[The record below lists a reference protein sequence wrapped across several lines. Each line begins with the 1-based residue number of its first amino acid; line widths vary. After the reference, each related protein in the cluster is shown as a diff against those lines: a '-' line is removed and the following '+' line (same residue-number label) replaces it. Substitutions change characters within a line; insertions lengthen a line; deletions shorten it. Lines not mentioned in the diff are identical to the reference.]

1 MNPFRVNAR
10 LIAATGFAL
19 ALLSPSSVSAQEDQ
33 LRLGMRRTFG
43 YAWGSDIQGS
53 FLLVASGPAEV
64 DQVAFYVD
72 QDLLETVTAPPFEAR
87 LHTGDYPVGVHQLQ
101 AVGTRSDGSTLH
113 SNVIRVEFVS
123 AEAGWE
129 SAAGLLTPVLLVVGL
144 AVAVSIGMTAIS
156 SRRYRPGSYGS
167 SGGAVCPRCHLPLA
181 RHFLAPNIGLK
192 KLERC
197 PHCGRWSLVS
207 RASAE
212 DLVAAEARLKG
223 ETPPGLSPEAEAAA
237 LQHQVEDSRFTE

>member
-1 MNPFRVNAR
+1 VSTFRANIC
-10 LIAATGFAL
+10 LIAAAGVAL
-19 ALLSPSSVSAQEDQ
+19 VLLAPASASAQEDG

-53 FLLVASGPAEV
+53 FLLVASGPADV
-64 DQVAFYVD
+64 DRVAFYID

-87 LHTGDYPVGVHQLQ
+87 LHTGDYPLGVHQLQ
-101 AVGTRSDGSTLH
+101 AVGARSDGSTLL
-113 SNVIRVEFVS
+113 SNVIRVEFVT
-123 AEAGWE
+123 AEAGWQF
-129 SAAGLLTPVLLVVGL
+129 AAGLLTPVLLVVGL
-144 AVAVSIGMTAIS
+144 ALALSIGMTAIS
-156 SRRYRPGSYGS
+156 SRRYRPGHYGG

-212 DLVAAEARLKG
+212 DLMAAEARLQG
-223 ETPPGLSPEAEAAA
+223 ETPTDLSPEATAEA
-237 LQHQVEDSRFTE
+237 LRRQVEDSRFTE